1 VASPLS
7 GGAPGVGTGE
17 ELLDSIGE
25 GRATKELLESDVED
39 KLWEKDS
46 RPGSREEVG
55 VATSL
60 VIGWLDEMEVN
71 DAMFDENIDGNGEP
85 ELVGKEDDIGESTVL
100 ELGGKIDVSEGI
112 GVGGNN
118 ELVGIVEV

>member
-1 VASPLS
+1 MS
-7 GGAPGVGTGE
+7 GGAAVAGADE

-25 GRATKELLESDVED
+25 GRTTKELLESDVED

-60 VIGWLDEMEVN
+60 VTGWLDEMEVN
-71 DAMFDENIDGNGEP
+71 DTRFDETIDGNGEF
-85 ELVGKEDDIGESTVL
+85 ELAGEEDEIGESVVL
-100 ELGGKIDVSEGI
+100 ELGGDTDAGESI
-112 GVGGNN
+112 GVGGNI
-118 ELVGIVEV
+118 ELGGVGEV

>member
-1 VASPLS
+1 VASPFS
-7 GGAPGVGTGE
+7 GGAAGVGTGE

-25 GRATKELLESDVED
+25 GRTTKKLLESDVED
-39 KLWEKDS
+39 KLWEKDR

-71 DAMFDENIDGNGEP
+71 DAMFDENIDGNGES
-85 ELVGKEDDIGESTVL
+85 ERVGKDDDIGASTAL
-100 ELGGKIDVSEGI
+100 ELGGEIDVSGGI

-118 ELVGIVEV
+118 ELGGVVEV